1 MANTVCNKRFF
12 VCKSIKSK
20 FIINL
25 VLSIGAFLVTIGISY
40 FIALNEIK
48 DVMKQDIN
56 SVADALEKTINYI
69 AKVKPDAINDPEFR
83 KQIYKIKIGK
93 SGYVYFVDKKGTF
106 VVHFKKEGKNFAGH
120 DYVDYIRTHPEGGI
134 YEYVSAATGQHKIAA
149 FRYIKPWGVW
159 VVPGTN
165 KADYYDQL
173 KRKFFYLLIIL
184 GGIVIAVLIFINYIT
199 GISILRPV
207 ERLDE
212 VAKDIAEGEGDL
224 TKRLPE
230 DSTDEIGIA
239 TMYLNRFIAKIAQT
253 IQKTKDQL
261 GNVVDVAQSIDKIST
276 NLLNRAMEESKQA
289 NESVQLANEIKEKSQ
304 YNEAMA
310 KEAREKILD
319 ATKKMDEVMENIN
332 EISKTI
338 DITSQTEESINKNF
352 EILEKQIK
360 EVENV
365 ADIISDIA
373 SQTNLLALNAAIEA
387 ARAGEHG
394 KGFSVV
400 ADEVRK
406 LAERTQKELEMITNI
421 IKNIIDSIK
430 KSHTFIDK
438 NSKHM
443 KSLVQKNQVSTT
455 IIQQLSQNLN
465 ESAKKS
471 EVSYANSVEISQTIE
486 SIAAKI
492 SHLAELSESNKADI
506 NEIASLANELLQSTK
521 DLEAMI
527 NHFKT

>member
-1 MANTVCNKRFF
+1 MSAVCSRNFF

-20 FIINL
+20 FILNL
-25 VLSIGAFLVTIGISY
+25 ILSIGAFFITIAISY
-40 FIALNEIK
+40 YIAVNEIK

-56 SVADALEKTINYI
+56 SVADALQKSIEYI
-69 AKVKPDAINDPEFR
+69 AKIKPDAIQDPEF
-83 KQIYKIKIGK
+83 KKKIYNIKIGK

-120 DYVDYIRTHPEGGI
+120 DYVDYIRTHPQGGI

-165 KADYYDQL
+165 KADYYEQL
-173 KRKFFYLLIIL
+173 KRKFLYLLIIL
-184 GGIVIAVLIFINYIT
+184 GVIVIIALTAINYVT
-199 GISILRPV
+199 GTSILRPV
-207 ERLDE
+207 ERLDD

-230 DSTDEIGIA
+230 ESSDEIGIA
-239 TMYLNRFIAKIAQT
+239 TMYLNRFIEKIAHT
-253 IQKTKDQL
+253 IKKTKEQL
-261 GNVVDVAQSIDKIST
+261 TNVVDVAQNIDRISS
-276 NLLNRAMEESKQA
+276 NLLNNAMEESKKA
-289 NESVQLANEIKEKSQ
+289 EESAALANEIKEKSQ
-304 YNEAMA
+304 INESMA

-319 ATKKMDEVMENIN
+319 ATKKMDEVIDNIN

-338 DITSQTEESINKNF
+338 DITSKTEEDINKNF
-352 EILEKQIK
+352 EILEGQVK
-360 EVENV
+360 EVEHV

-373 SQTNLLALNAAIEA
+373 AQTNLLALNAAIEA

-430 KSHTFIDK
+430 RSHTFIDQ
-438 NSKHM
+438 NSTHM
-443 KSLVQKNQVSTT
+443 KKLVEKNQVSTT
-455 IIQQLSQNLN
+455 IIQELSSNLN
-465 ESAKKS
+465 ESAHKS
-471 EVSYANSVEISQTIE
+471 ELSYKNSVEISTKIE
-486 SIAAKI
+486 DITKKI
-492 SHLAELSESNKADI
+492 SVLAQLSESNKTDI
-506 NEIASLANELLQSTK
+506 NEIATLANELLQSTK
-521 DLEAMI
+521 ELESMI